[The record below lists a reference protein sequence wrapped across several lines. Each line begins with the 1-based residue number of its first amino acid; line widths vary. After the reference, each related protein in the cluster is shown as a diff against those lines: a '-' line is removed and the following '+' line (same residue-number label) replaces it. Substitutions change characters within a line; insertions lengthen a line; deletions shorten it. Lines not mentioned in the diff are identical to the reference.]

1 MKSETSTPPTTVD
14 PCCSS
19 GCSSTAAVVPAATS
33 SPGQGKLFRI
43 ATMDCSAEESE
54 IRRAL
59 EPLEG
64 IRSLGFQLGARTLKI
79 DAEDRALPLALDAI
93 RKAGKDLSREKLLTS
108 LEGMQ
113 NHDLGGY
120 RISYSANDRFGS
132 RFVDLTVIGNS
143 GRVLR

>member
-93 RKAGKDLSREKLLTS
+93 RKAGFDPQPVATAANTQSRQRRVFRNATKDC
-108 LEGMQ
+108 
-113 NHDLGGY
+113 
-120 RISYSANDRFGS
+120 SA
-132 RFVDLTVIGNS
+132 
-143 GRVLR
+143 

>member
-43 ATMDCSAEESE
+43 ATMDCSAEEAE

-79 DAEDRALPLALDAI
+79 DAEESTFPLALDAI
-93 RKAGKDLSREKLLTS
+93 RKAGFDPQPVASS
-108 LEGMQ
+108 EGGQ
-113 NHDLGGY
+113 AGG
-120 RISYSANDRFGS
+120 A
-132 RFVDLTVIGNS
+132 
-143 GRVLR
+143 